1 MKRLII
7 IVTMLLIAGCSSSQ
21 EAVNN
26 QIDELG
32 KENNSLF
39 TFRNLQSGLM
49 LHNRL
54 DLHGREIT
62 GWEVV
67 PVKT

>member
-26 QIDELG
+26 QID
-32 KENNSLF
+32 
-39 TFRNLQSGLM
+39 
-49 LHNRL
+49 
-54 DLHGREIT
+54 
-62 GWEVV
+62 
-67 PVKT
+67 